1 MAQKEA
7 AKKATT
13 AKSAPAKKPT
23 KPAAPVKKT
32 ETKASTSV
40 ASSATR
46 SFKVKKSYVLL
57 VAGLVALAAFLYFF
71 RGLFVAAVVNG
82 QPISRLA
89 IVKEAEKQS
98 GKQSLNNLVRNT
110 IIEQEARKQNVTVSE
125 KEIDDEVKKVE
136 ESLTKQGQKLDQVL
150 SLQGMTREDLRKL
163 IRLDKLVG
171 KMVGK
176 DIKVTDKEVD
186 EYIEKNQELL
196 PQEQDENKLK
206 ETVREQIKQQKLN
219 EQVRTW
225 LSDLQNK
232 AKVLYFVQY

>member
-7 AKKATT
+7 PKKTT
-13 AKSAPAKKPT
+13 AKTAPAKKT
-23 KPAAPVKKT
+23 TSAAPAKKT
-32 ETKASTSV
+32 EVKETS
-40 ASSATR
+40 APKSAATR
-46 SFKVKKSYVLL
+46 SLKVKKSYVLL

-82 QPISRLA
+82 QPVSRLA

-98 GKQSLNNLVRNT
+98 GKQALDNLVRNT
-110 IIEQEARKQNVTVSE
+110 LIEQEAQKQKVTVSE
-125 KEIDDEVKKVE
+125 KEIDAEVKKVE
-136 ESLTKQGQKLDQVL
+136 DSLSKQGQKLDQVL
-150 SLQGMTREDLRKL
+150 SMQGMTREDLRKL
-163 IRLDKLVG
+163 IRLDALVG

-186 EYIEKNQELL
+186 EYMEKNKELL
-196 PQEQDENKLK
+196 PQNEDQAKLR
-206 ETVREQIKQQKLN
+206 ESVREQIKQQKLN